1 MESRSPDAIGDSK
14 ADRAPSLWWF
24 ALALFPLVA
33 SQLMRLHQHSAAGW
47 LIWDYAGRVAA
58 LVILAAIPA
67 ARAIAYRR
75 EKRRISLLEIGVWI
89 AGLVL
94 LDRLGQWPRHLINA
108 TFPATIVGEYPDPTG
123 WLNVFDLVV
132 GLILV
137 AASEEIIFRRLLRK
151 TARPYLGDGAFAVLI
166 TSLMFGADHWW
177 SGVGNILLATIFG
190 ILFMVM
196 YRRSGALW
204 PVVLAHY
211 LVDLV
216 AFAGIWRWF

>member
-1 MESRSPDAIGDSK
+1 MAATSHECDISGDHRRQVS
-14 ADRAPSLWWF
+14 APNR
-24 ALALFPLVA
+24 LA
-33 SQLMRLHQHSAAGW
+33 QRL
-47 LIWDYAGRVAA
+47 
-58 LVILAAIPA
+58 
-67 ARAIAYRR
+67 
-75 EKRRISLLEIGVWI
+75 
-89 AGLVL
+89 
-94 LDRLGQWPRHLINA
+94 
-108 TFPATIVGEYPDPTG
+108 
-123 WLNVFDLVV
+123 LVV

-137 AASEEIIFRRLLRK
+137 AASEEIIFRRLLRN

-166 TSLMFGADHWW
+166 TSLMFGAHHWW

-196 YRRSGALW
+196 YWRSGALW